1 MATGKTLNGKPYAG
15 NPHVRFDE
23 GEVASTATPR
33 RGSLLYK
40 NLQKAMNGMSGI
52 AALVAVAIC
61 AAASLTS
68 FAADRTISADY
79 ALTADETVD
88 GVLTVDSGAT
98 VDLAGHNLT
107 VKGLAGGG
115 TITSGKYSLD
125 TSVPVPEIV
134 SGESIFWL
142 DASASDTLT
151 IEDGLV
157 KAWASRKG
165 SNVAKYLVGSCTYPS
180 FDDTTYGIPVVD
192 FGAAGSK
199 KDLAFDAI
207 GTLRTVFLVTKIQ
220 KMQNAFWLAAPNLG
234 SSVYPFHRGDNGTY
248 AATYSNIARTWN
260 GTMQANMTTEA
271 PDDTS
276 FIVAAIE
283 TKSNS
288 TANSLTND
296 RNYNGR
302 NGGRQLAE
310 LVCFSRVLTD
320 AERIAVTEYLQQK
333 WLVPAELR
341 VQVSGSV
348 ENSTVALT
356 GNVKL
361 VVEGGGTFTASKANQ
376 TYTGGTEVTGS
387 GTTLVAGTATHPFGN
402 GGAAQTVTVGEGATV
417 NLGTCANGGTCV
429 YNYNL
434 GGSLVCGYEGG
445 RGTRRFNFINVI
457 SDSASLSINHSLIG
471 GTADNSMGWLQLNG
485 HVFSISTQNEPLMR
499 YIAALDYGT
508 IKFTG
513 GYEQFYQNC
522 DLTKARVWFAGSS
535 WIHLAD
541 YGFNAKDFRCDVAQW
556 RVFGNGVNR
565 DAQPK
570 ISGRYEAGANRPPLT
585 LLSGATLDI
594 SGVSGTWSADGR
606 ALSAAGSNVNYTE
619 PGLVTFLSANASYT
633 IDAGAREVAAG
644 DKLVA
649 FPSSY
654 SPGDTVT
661 FTATATG
668 AAQTLEERNLALK
681 VKSGDGIYLRS
692 TEVPYARWHIDA
704 TTPANSGWRF
714 YDAKTG
720 AERTD
725 WEDGI
730 TDDVEVRFSS
740 YAEWTAIQA
749 QSVTPLRYVM
759 DGAVTADGFDGTWAI
774 ANVSVAEGT
783 TLDLNGR
790 SVSLTGLGGMAT
802 VTDSTTDAEHPGEL
816 HIVVSGTL
824 SNADTAMTG
833 NMKLVIEGGGTFTA
847 AKAGQSYT
855 GGTEVAAGMTLA
867 LGTATHPLGDGNASQ
882 TVTLGAGAVFS
893 AGTYANSTTCAY
905 SFTLGAGSSLV
916 FGNADRA
923 TRRFVDL
930 TLLGDA
936 SLTMQGTSG
945 PMGLSSRYST
955 ITLNNNTLS
964 MSLGSNSF
972 IGHIKTLDSGT
983 IRFAKSE
990 GNGTQAQGA
999 ETDFRTADVEV
1010 ASQAYIHLGNRG
1022 MAVCSLVYESAKWRS
1037 YGTARVR
1044 IHGKYAAAAFRPAI
1058 EMQGGSTLD
1067 LSAVTGTWSAS
1078 GTDPTDRG
1086 NNDINTAGSVTFASG
1101 ATIGV
1106 DLSGR
1111 TDLKELAKSATPYVV
1126 TWSSQPNATFTLDA
1140 ETAER
1145 FKIKPDG
1152 TGIKLVRRSGFTIIV
1167 K

>member
-1 MATGKTLNGKPYAG
+1 
-15 NPHVRFDE
+15 
-23 GEVASTATPR
+23 
-33 RGSLLYK
+33 
-40 NLQKAMNGMSGI
+40 MNMKK
-52 AALVAVAIC
+52 LTMVVAIC
-61 AAASLTS
+61 AAA
-68 FAADRTISADY
+68 FAPSWADDRTISADY
-79 ALTADETVD
+79 TLTADETVD
-88 GVLTVDSGAT
+88 GVLTVDFGAT
-98 VDLAGHNLT
+98 VDLAGHTLT
-107 VKGLAGGG
+107 VKGLAGDG

-165 SNVAKYLVGSCTYPS
+165 SNVAKYLVGGCTNPG
-180 FDDTTYGIPVVD
+180 FDDTTYGIPTVD
-192 FGAAGSK
+192 FGADGSK
-199 KDLAFDAI
+199 KDLAFDALGNI
-207 GTLRTVFLVTKIQ
+207 RTVFLVTKIR
-220 KMQNAFWLAAPNLG
+220 KTQNAFWLAAPNLG

-276 FIVAAIE
+276 FIVVAIE
-283 TKSNS
+283 AKNNS

-296 RNYNGR
+296 RNFSDR
-302 NGGRQLAE
+302 NGGRQLSE
-310 LVCFSRVLTD
+310 LICFSRVLTD
-320 AERIAVTEYLQQK
+320 AERIAVTEYLQMK

-341 VQVSGSV
+341 VQVSGSA

-361 VVEGGGTFTASKANQ
+361 IVEGGGTFTASKASQ

-417 NLGTCANGGTCV
+417 NLGTCVNGSTCV

-434 GGSLVCGYEGG
+434 GGSLICGYESG
-445 RGTRRFNFINVI
+445 RATRRFNFVNVL
-457 SDSASLSINHSLIG
+457 SDSAALSVDHGLIG
-471 GTADNSMGWLQLNG
+471 GTADTSMSRLQLNG
-485 HVFSISTQNEPLMR
+485 HVLSISAENSASGHQPLIK

-508 IKFTG
+508 VKFTN

-522 DLTKARVWFAGSS
+522 DLTNARVWFAGSS
-535 WIHLAD
+535 WIDLAD

-556 RVFGNGVNR
+556 RVFGNGRSNN
-565 DAQPK
+565 AQPK

-585 LLSGATLDI
+585 LLDGATLDI
-594 SGVSGTWSADGR
+594 SEISGTWTSDGK
-606 ALSAAGSNVNYTE
+606 ALSDVNNNPLST
-619 PGLVTFLSANASYT
+619 PGLVTLLSANASYT
-633 IDAGAREVAAG
+633 IDIGAREVAAG

-649 FPSSY
+649 FPASY
-654 SPGDTVT
+654 SPGDTVK
-661 FTATATG
+661 FTAATTG
-668 AAQTLEERNLALK
+668 AAQTLDERNLALK

-692 TEVPYARWHIDA
+692 TEVPYARWCIDA
-704 TTPANSGWRF
+704 ATPANSGWKY
-714 YDAKTG
+714 YDAKTN

-759 DGAVTADGFDGTWAI
+759 DGAVTAEGFDGTWAI

-790 SVSLTGLGGMAT
+790 SVSLTGLGGMAA
-802 VTDSTTDAEHPGEL
+802 VTDSTADAEHPGEL

-855 GGTEVAAGMTLA
+855 GGTEVAAGTTLA
-867 LGTATHPLGDGNASQ
+867 AGTGDSPFGDGNAAR
-882 TVTLGAGAVFS
+882 TITLGEGAAYSGGSYVD
-893 AGTYANSTTCAY
+893 NSKCAY
-905 SFTLGAGSSLV
+905 IFHLAEGSSLA
-916 FGNADRA
+916 FASANRE
-923 TRRFVDL
+923 TRRFADL
-930 TLLGDA
+930 VLHGNA
-936 SLTMQGTSG
+936 SLVMQGTSS
-945 PMGLSSRYST
+945 PVGLSSRYGT
-955 ITLNNNTLS
+955 ITLNGFKLS
-964 MSLGSNSF
+964 VSLGSDSF
-972 IGHIKTLDSGT
+972 IRYIKTLDSGT
-983 IRFAKSE
+983 IRFEKSE
-990 GNGTQAQGA
+990 GYGTQAQGG
-999 ETDFRTADVEV
+999 ETDFRTAAVEF
-1010 ASQAYIHLGNRG
+1010 ASQAFIHLGNSG
-1022 MAVCSLVYESAKWRS
+1022 MAVGSLLYESARWRS
-1037 YGTARVR
+1037 FGTARVR
-1044 IHGKYAAAAFRPAI
+1044 VHGRYEAAAFRPPV
-1058 EMQGGSTLD
+1058 EMQNGSTLD
-1067 LSAVTGTWSAS
+1067 LSAVAGSWSADGTVPRDS
-1078 GTDPTDRG
+1078 GHADQ
-1086 NNDINTAGSVTFASG
+1086 TAAGIVTFASG
-1101 ATIGV
+1101 ATVGV

-1111 TDLKELAKSATPYVV
+1111 TDLEELAKSATPYVV
-1126 TWSSQPNATFTLDA
+1126 TWSSKPNATFTLDV
-1140 ETAER
+1140 ETDER
-1145 FKIKPDG
+1145 FKIAPDD
-1152 TGIKLVRRSGFTIIV
+1152 TGIKLLQRGGFTIFV

>member
-1 MATGKTLNGKPYAG
+1 MTRPQVAS
-15 NPHVRFDE
+15 RS
-23 GEVASTATPR
+23 EVARGLRASVCAATPR
-33 RGSLLYK
+33 RGSLLYVARK
-40 NLQKAMNGMSGI
+40 VQCGSSRVQFGRRI
-52 AALVAVAIC
+52 AFATVAIC

-115 TITSGKYSLD
+115 TITSGGYSLD

-142 DASASDTLT
+142 DASASSTLT

-165 SNVAKYLVGSCTYPS
+165 SNVAKYLVGGCTNPG
-180 FDDTTYGIPVVD
+180 FDDTTYGIPTVD

-199 KDLAFDAI
+199 KDLAFDALRNI
-207 GTLRTVFLVTKIQ
+207 RTVFLVTKIQ
-220 KMQNAFWLAAPNLG
+220 KTQNAFWLASPNLG
-234 SSVYPFHRGDNGTY
+234 TYHFHRGEGSQY
-248 AATYSNIARTWN
+248 CASYSNFAKMWN
-260 GTMQANMTTEA
+260 GTMQANMLTEV
-271 PDDTS
+271 PDDTG
-276 FIVAAIE
+276 FIVAVGE
-283 TKSNS
+283 MNSNS

-296 RNYNGR
+296 RNNNGR
-302 NGGRQLAE
+302 NGGKQLSE
-310 LVCFSRVLTD
+310 LICFSRVLTD
-320 AERIAVTEYLQQK
+320 AERIAVTEYLQKK

-341 VQVSGSV
+341 VQVSGSA

-361 VVEGGGTFTASKANQ
+361 VVEGGGTFTASKASQ

-417 NLGTCANGGTCV
+417 NLGTFANASTCV

-445 RGTRRFNFINVI
+445 RGTRRFNFINVL

-471 GTADNSMGWLQLNG
+471 GTADNSMGRLQLNG
-485 HVFSISTQNEPLMR
+485 HVFSISTQNEPLMK
-499 YIAALDYGT
+499 YITALDYGT

-541 YGFNAKDFRCDVAQW
+541 YGFNAKDLRCDVAQW

-594 SGVSGTWSADGR
+594 SGVSGTWNANGR

-619 PGLVTFLSANASYT
+619 PGLVTFLAANASYT
-633 IDAGAREVAAG
+633 IDIGAREVAAG

-692 TEVPYARWHIDA
+692 TEVPYARWCIDA
-704 TTPANSGWRF
+704 ATPANSGWKY
-714 YDAKTG
+714 YDAKTN

-759 DGAVTADGFDGTWAI
+759 DGAVTAEGFDGTWAI

-855 GGTEVAAGMTLA
+855 GGTDVAAGMTLA

-923 TRRFVDL
+923 TRRFADL

-955 ITLNNNTLS
+955 ITLNNNKLS

-990 GNGTQAQGA
+990 GNGTQAQNA

-1067 LSAVTGTWSAS
+1067 LTAVTGTWSAS
-1078 GTDPTDRG
+1078 GTDPTDKG
-1086 NNDINTAGSVTFASG
+1086 NSDINTAGSVTFASG
-1101 ATIGV
+1101 ATVGV

-1140 ETAER
+1140 ETAKN
-1145 FKIKPDG
+1145 FKIKPDD
-1152 TGIKLVRRSGFTIIV
+1152 TGIKLVRRGGLTIIV

>member
-1 MATGKTLNGKPYAG
+1 MVIRKVQYGSSRVQFG
-15 NPHVRFDE
+15 
-23 GEVASTATPR
+23 R
-33 RGSLLYK
+33 R
-40 NLQKAMNGMSGI
+40 I
-52 AALVAVAIC
+52 AFAAVAIC

-142 DASASDTLT
+142 DASASSTLT

-157 KAWASRKG
+157 KAWVSRKG
-165 SNVAKYLVGSCTYPS
+165 SNVAKYLVGGCTNPG
-180 FDDTTYGIPVVD
+180 FDDTTYGIPTVD

-199 KDLAFDAI
+199 KDLAFDALGNI
-207 GTLRTVFLVTKIQ
+207 RTVFLVTKIQ
-220 KMQNAFWLAAPNLG
+220 KTQNAFWLATPNLG
-234 SSVYPFHRGDNGTY
+234 TYHFHRGDNGAY
-248 AATYSNIARTWN
+248 AAAYDAVKIAKMWN
-260 GTMQANMTTEA
+260 GTMQANPTTEA

-283 TKSNS
+283 TSSNS

-296 RNYNGR
+296 RNIGGR
-302 NGGRQLAE
+302 NGGKQLSE
-310 LVCFSRVLTD
+310 LICFSRVLTD
-320 AERIAVTEYLQQK
+320 AERVAVTEYLQKK

-341 VQVSGSV
+341 VQVSGSA

-361 VVEGGGTFTASKANQ
+361 IVEGGGTFTASKASQ
-376 TYTGGTEVTGS
+376 TYTGGTEVAGS
-387 GTTLVAGTATHPFGN
+387 GTTLVAGTATHPFGS
-402 GGAAQTVTVGEGATV
+402 GASSQTVTVGEGATV
-417 NLGTCANGGTCV
+417 NLGTCVNGSTCV

-434 GGSLVCGYEGG
+434 GGSLICGYESG
-445 RGTRRFNFINVI
+445 RATRRFNFVNVL
-457 SDSASLSINHSLIG
+457 SDSAALSVDHGLIG
-471 GTADNSMGWLQLNG
+471 GTADTSISRLQLNG
-485 HVFSISTQNEPLMR
+485 HVLSISAEDSASSHQPLIK

-508 IKFTG
+508 VKFTN

-522 DLTKARVWFAGSS
+522 DLANARVWFAGSS
-535 WIHLAD
+535 WIDLAD

-556 RVFGNGVNR
+556 RVFGNGRNNN
-565 DAQPK
+565 AQPK

-585 LLSGATLDI
+585 LLDGATLDI
-594 SGVSGTWSADGR
+594 SEISGTWTSDGK
-606 ALSAAGSNVNYTE
+606 ALSDVNNNPLST
-619 PGLVTFLSANASYT
+619 PGLVTLLSANASYT
-633 IDAGAREVAAG
+633 IDIGAREVAAG

-692 TEVPYARWHIDA
+692 TEVPYARWCIDA
-704 TTPANSGWRF
+704 ATPANSGWKY
-714 YDAKTG
+714 YDAKTN

-749 QSVTPLRYVM
+749 QSVTPLRYLM
-759 DGAVTADGFDGTWAI
+759 DGAVTLDGLSETWNLGGI
-774 ANVSVAEGT
+774 AVAEGT
-783 TLDLNGR
+783 TLNLNGY
-790 SVSLTGLGGMAT
+790 SVT
-802 VTDSTTDAEHPGEL
+802 VANLDGFTSITDGSQGDPGEL
-816 HIVVSGTL
+816 HV
-824 SNADTAMTG
+824 NTAAMNIENSATSFSG
-833 NMKLVIEGGGTFTA
+833 NMKLVVEGGNTFTA
-847 AKAGQSYT
+847 SKASQSYT
-855 GGTEVAAGMTLA
+855 GGTEVAENTTLA
-867 LGTATHPLGDGNASQ
+867 LGTATHPLGDGNATQ
-882 TVTLGAGAVFS
+882 MVTLGAGAAFS

-916 FGNADRA
+916 FGSADRA
-923 TRRFVDL
+923 TRRFADL

-955 ITLNNNTLS
+955 ITLNNNKLS

-1067 LSAVTGTWSAS
+1067 LTAVTGAWSAS
-1078 GTDPTDRG
+1078 GTDPTDKG

-1101 ATIGV
+1101 ATVGV

-1140 ETAER
+1140 ETAKN

-1152 TGIKLVRRSGFTIIV
+1152 TGIKLVHRGGLTIII

>member
-1 MATGKTLNGKPYAG
+1 MTTGKVLNGKPYAG
-15 NPHVRFDE
+15 TPHVRFDE
-23 GEVASTATPR
+23 GEVASAAMPR

-40 NLQKAMNGMSGI
+40 TKMIRAAI
-52 AALVAVAIC
+52 AAIC

-98 VDLAGHNLT
+98 VDLAGHTLT
-107 VKGLAGGG
+107 VKGLAGDG
-115 TITSGKYSLD
+115 TITSGGYSLD

-142 DASASDTLT
+142 DASASSTLT

-165 SNVAKYLVGSCTYPS
+165 SNVAKYLVGGCTNPS
-180 FDDTTYGIPVVD
+180 FDDTTYGIPTVD

-199 KDLAFDAI
+199 KDLAFDALGNI
-207 GTLRTVFLVTKIQ
+207 RTVFLVTKIQ
-220 KMQNAFWLAAPNLG
+220 KTQNAFWLATPNLG
-234 SSVYPFHRGDNGTY
+234 TYHFHRGDNGAY
-248 AATYSNIARTWN
+248 AAAYDAVKIAKMWN
-260 GTMQANMTTEA
+260 GTMQANPTTEV

-283 TKSNS
+283 TSSNS

-296 RNYNGR
+296 RNIGGR
-302 NGGRQLAE
+302 NGGKQLSE
-310 LVCFSRVLTD
+310 LICFSRVLTD
-320 AERIAVTEYLQQK
+320 AERVAVTEYLQKK
-333 WLVPAELR
+333 WTVPAELR
-341 VQVSGSV
+341 VQTSGSV
-348 ENSTVALT
+348 ANSSVALT
-356 GNVKL
+356 GNLKL
-361 VVEGGGTFTASKANQ
+361 VVEGGGTFTASKAGQ
-376 TYTGGTEVTGS
+376 TYTGGTEVSGS

-471 GTADNSMGWLQLNG
+471 GTADNSMGRLQLNG
-485 HVFSISTQNEPLMR
+485 HVFSISTQNEPLMK
-499 YIAALDYGT
+499 YITALDYGT

-619 PGLVTFLSANASYT
+619 PGLVTFLAANASYT
-633 IDAGAREVAAG
+633 IDAGARTLAVG

-649 FPSSY
+649 FPASY
-654 SPGDTVT
+654 SPGDTVK
-661 FTATATG
+661 FTAATTG
-668 AAQTLEERNLALK
+668 AAQTLDERNLALK
-681 VKSGDGIYLRS
+681 IKPGDGIYLKS
-692 TEVPYARWHIDA
+692 TEIPYARWHIDA

-730 TDDVEVRFSS
+730 TDDVEVHFSS

-749 QSVTPLRYVM
+749 QSISPAAYVL
-759 DGAVTADGFDGTWAI
+759 DGAVTAEGFDGTWAI

-790 SVSLTGLGGMAT
+790 SVSLTGLGGMAA

-916 FGNADRA
+916 FGSADRA
-923 TRRFVDL
+923 TRRFADL

-955 ITLNNNTLS
+955 ITLNNNKLS

-990 GNGTQAQGA
+990 GNGTQAQNA

-1067 LSAVTGTWSAS
+1067 LTAVTGTWSAS
-1078 GTDPTDRG
+1078 GTDPTDKG
-1086 NNDINTAGSVTFASG
+1086 NSDINTAGSVTFASG
-1101 ATIGV
+1101 ATVGV

-1126 TWSSQPNATFTLDA
+1126 TWSSQPNASFTLDA
-1140 ETAER
+1140 ETAKN
-1145 FKIKPDG
+1145 FKIKPDD
-1152 TGIKLVRRSGFTIIV
+1152 TGIKLVRRGGLMVIV
-1167 K
+1167 R

>member
-1 MATGKTLNGKPYAG
+1 MTTGKALNGKPYAG

-23 GEVASTATPR
+23 GEVASAAMPR

-40 NLQKAMNGMSGI
+40 TKMIRAAI
-52 AALVAVAIC
+52 AAIC

-98 VDLAGHNLT
+98 VDLAGHTLT

-115 TITSGKYSLD
+115 TITSGTYSLD

-142 DASASDTLT
+142 DASASSTLT

-180 FDDTTYGIPVVD
+180 FDDTTYGIPTVD
-192 FGAAGSK
+192 FGAAGSG
-199 KDLAFDAI
+199 KDLAFDALVNI
-207 GTLRTVFLVTKIQ
+207 RTVFLVTKIQ
-220 KMQNAFWLAAPNLG
+220 KTQNAFWLATPNLG
-234 SSVYPFHRGDNGTY
+234 TYHFHRGDNGAY
-248 AATYSNIARTWN
+248 AAAYDAVKIAKMWN
-260 GTMQANMTTEA
+260 GTMQANPTTEA

-283 TKSNS
+283 TSSNS

-296 RNYNGR
+296 RNIGGR
-302 NGGRQLAE
+302 NGGKQLSE
-310 LVCFSRVLTD
+310 LICFSRVLTD
-320 AERIAVTEYLQQK
+320 AERVAVTEYLQKK
-333 WLVPAELR
+333 WTVPAELR
-341 VQVSGSV
+341 VQTSGSV
-348 ENSTVALT
+348 ANSSVALT
-356 GNVKL
+356 GNLKL
-361 VVEGGGTFTASKANQ
+361 VVEGGGTFTASKASQ
-376 TYTGGTEVTGS
+376 TYTGGTEVSGS
-387 GTTLVAGTATHPFGN
+387 GTTLVAGTATHPFGS
-402 GGAAQTVTVGEGATV
+402 GASSQTVTVGEGATV

-445 RGTRRFNFINVI
+445 RGTRRFNFINVL

-471 GTADNSMGWLQLNG
+471 GTADNSMGRLQLNG
-485 HVFSISTQNEPLMR
+485 HVFSISTQNEPLMK
-499 YIAALDYGT
+499 YITALEYGT

-541 YGFNAKDFRCDVAQW
+541 YGFNAKDLRCDVAQW

-619 PGLVTFLSANASYT
+619 PGLVTLLSANASYT
-633 IDAGAREVAAG
+633 IDIGAREVAAG

-654 SPGDTVT
+654 SPGDTVK
-661 FTATATG
+661 FTAATTG

-681 VKSGDGIYLRS
+681 IKPGDGIYLRS
-692 TEVPYARWHIDA
+692 TEVPYARWCIDA
-704 TTPANSGWRF
+704 ATPANSGWKY
-714 YDAKTG
+714 YDAKTN

-916 FGNADRA
+916 FGSADRA
-923 TRRFVDL
+923 TRRFADL

-955 ITLNNNTLS
+955 ITLNGNKLS

-1067 LSAVTGTWSAS
+1067 LTAVTGAWSAS
-1078 GTDPTDRG
+1078 GTDPTDKG
-1086 NNDINTAGSVTFASG
+1086 NSDINTAGSVTFASG
-1101 ATIGV
+1101 ATVGV

-1140 ETAER
+1140 ETAKN
-1145 FKIKPDG
+1145 FKIKPDD
-1152 TGIKLVRRSGFTIIV
+1152 TGIKLVRRGGLTIIV